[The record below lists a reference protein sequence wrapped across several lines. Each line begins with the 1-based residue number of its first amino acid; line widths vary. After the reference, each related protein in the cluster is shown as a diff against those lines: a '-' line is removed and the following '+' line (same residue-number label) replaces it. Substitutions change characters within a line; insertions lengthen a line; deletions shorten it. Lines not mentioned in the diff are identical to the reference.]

1 MRGSIIKRSK
11 GSWTII
17 INLGRD
23 PATAKRKQQWVT
35 IRGSKKQAE
44 TRLAELLNQMDT
56 GGFIKPTKE
65 TFGSFL
71 QRYLDD
77 YISTQIRATTLEAYQ
92 QRGKHLIDG
101 LGHIPVSE
109 LREEHLHK
117 YYREK
122 SKTLSPGTLIKHH
135 NLLRSALSQGVIWRT
150 LTRNVAEAVK
160 PPKVS
165 RKEMRALT
173 GPEVHRML
181 EACED
186 TAWHSIFHT
195 LTWTGLRRSELLG
208 LRWKDVDLIL
218 ASLRVV
224 QSVQRLNPGEFIV
237 QEPKTASGRRTI
249 ALSPASCLVLREHRE
264 KQEADATLLGRQ
276 LAEDDLVF
284 SHPDGSPRDPST
296 LTLAFRRLTRRVGL
310 DGVRLHDL
318 RHTMASLYLEQ
329 GVNPKTVAERLGH
342 ASVTITLDLYSH
354 CLPGVQEAAAV
365 QFDTAMV
372 QAKSTSAKVTLEL
385 VG

>member
-1 MRGSIIKRSK
+1 MRGHIKTRSK

-17 INLGRD
+17 LNLGRD
-23 PATAKRKQQWVT
+23 PATGKRKQQWVT
-35 IRGSKKQAE
+35 VRGTKKQAE

-109 LREEHLHK
+109 LREEHIHK

-224 QSVQRLNPGEFIV
+224 QSVPRLNTREFIV

-365 QFDTAMV
+365 QFDTAME
-372 QAKSTSAKVTLEL
+372 QAKSTSAKVTPEL

>member
-23 PATAKRKQQWVT
+23 PATGKRKQQWVT
-35 IRGSKKQAE
+35 IRGTKKQAE

-109 LREEHLHK
+109 LREEHIHK

-224 QSVQRLNPGEFIV
+224 QSVQRLNTGEFIV

-365 QFDTAMV
+365 Q
-372 QAKSTSAKVTLEL
+372 LIR
-385 VG
+385 